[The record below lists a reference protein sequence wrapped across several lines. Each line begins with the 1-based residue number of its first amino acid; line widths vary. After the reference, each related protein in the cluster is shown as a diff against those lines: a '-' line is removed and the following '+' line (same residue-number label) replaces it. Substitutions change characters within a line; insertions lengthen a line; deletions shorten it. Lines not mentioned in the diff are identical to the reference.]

1 MLATLI
7 KQSAKRFRSASPLL
21 QVRSLATEAAI
32 PIQLVKELRARTKAG
47 VLECKNAL
55 VATNGD
61 LDRAVEWLAQQA
73 KKTADKKSSR
83 ITAEGGVFVALQRG
97 VERGSSD
104 VGALLELNSETDF
117 VAKTPDFLKT
127 GQHLVAALVTEHS
140 AERGEGQLDT
150 NALLDTQ
157 LSGVTGR
164 GWLEGL
170 VGVTKENCQLR
181 RATLMRAH
189 SDTAHTTQL
198 LGCYVHSAFDNA
210 AASAAELKQ
219 QHGAALELGAGQ
231 SGALVRVQITGDV
244 TKHLADMRA
253 LVRSLSTHIA
263 GMKPRGISG
272 SVPAAAM
279 SAVPVDEEAEPLY
292 VQSYLFD
299 DALTVQQ
306 LLQQRAKAWGLQDI
320 SVVDFA
326 YWQCGEGIE
335 RKSDNL
341 RDEVAKLLN

>member
-1 MLATLI
+1 MLATFI
-7 KQSAKRFRSASPLL
+7 RHSTKRFRSASPLL
-21 QVRSLATEAAI
+21 QVRSLSTEAAI

-97 VERGSSD
+97 AERGSTD
-104 VGALLELNSETDF
+104 VAALLELNSETDF

-127 GQHLVAALVTEHS
+127 GQQLVTALVTQH
-140 AERGEGQLDT
+140 ATLGEGALPVSAVLD
-150 NALLDTQ
+150 AQ
-157 LSGVTGR
+157 WSGVTGR
-164 GWLEGL
+164 EWLQTL

-181 RATLMRAH
+181 RVTVMRAT
-189 SDTAHTTQL
+189 SATTL

-219 QHGAALELGAGQ
+219 QHGASLELGAGQ

-244 TKHLADMRA
+244 TTHLADLRA
-253 LVRSLSTHIA
+253 LVRALSTHIA

-272 SVPAAAM
+272 SVPAGSM
-279 SAVPVDEEAEPLY
+279 SGMPLDEDAEPLY
-292 VQSYLFD
+292 AQSYLFD

-306 LLQQRAKAWGLQDI
+306 LLQQRAKAWGLKEI

-335 RKSDNL
+335 RKSESL